1 MNIIAAEKKVE
12 DLVQKYEELKK
23 TNKLQKHIERR
34 SKKIAKRE
42 LKNM

>member
-1 MNIIAAEKKVE
+1 MYFIAAEKKIE
-12 DLVQKYEELKK
+12 DLVQKYEDLKK
-23 TNKLQKHIERR
+23 TNQLQKHIERR